1 MEEIATVKGVCMDC
15 FGEPEED
22 VECRIPHD
30 DMSSPRDYSFMG

>member
-15 FGEPEED
+15 FGKPEED

-30 DMSSPRDYSFMG
+30 DMSSPREYSFTG